1 MKLSPRDIS
10 RGLFASGVN
19 LRACGPVGA
28 GSRVRRLSKRRGK
41 GTPLMS
47 YDAEMIAD
55 RRRLRRKLSFWR
67 AASFLALIVAVV
79 VGGLTMTGR
88 TPVGG
93 AQPQIARIEVGGFIA
108 GSQRMADLF
117 KRVGEAGSVSGVVIS
132 INSPG
137 GTTTGSEE
145 LYRGI
150 RQLAE
155 KKPLVAFVDGTAASG
170 GYITALA
177 ADYIVARETS
187 LVGSIGVLFQYPDV
201 SRLLNTLGVQVEE
214 IKSAPL
220 KAEPSPFHP
229 TSPAARAALQAV
241 VSDTYDW
248 FKRLVAER
256 RKLDDAQLGVV
267 STGQIFNGRQSVPLK
282 LVDQLGS
289 ERDAVAWLEREKSVR
304 RDLPVRDWK
313 PRDSSRFDLWTGA
326 AVAADLLGF
335 GEVAVRLRQG
345 AAAAHLASLDGLLAL
360 WQPTLEK

>member
-1 MKLSPRDIS
+1 MP
-10 RGLFASGVN
+10 
-19 LRACGPVGA
+19 
-28 GSRVRRLSKRRGK
+28 
-41 GTPLMS
+41 

-67 AASFLALIVAVV
+67 VLSFLVLIAAVA
-79 VGGLTMTGR
+79 VGGLTLVGR
-88 TPVGG
+88 TPVGA
-93 AQPQIARIEVGGFIA
+93 AQQQIARIEIGGFIA

-117 KRVGEAGSVSGVVIS
+117 KRVGEASSVSGVVIS

-150 RQLAE
+150 RQLAD

-177 ADYIVARETS
+177 ADHIVARETS
-187 LVGSIGVLFQYPDV
+187 LVGSIGVIFQYPDV
-201 SRLLNTLGVQVEE
+201 SRLLSTVGVQVQE

-229 TSPAARAALQAV
+229 TSPEARAALEAV

-256 RKLDDAQLGVV
+256 RKLDEGQLGAV
-267 STGQIFNGRQSVPLK
+267 STGQIFSGRQGVPLR

-289 ERDAVAWLEREKSVR
+289 ERDAVAWLERERGVQ

-313 PRDSSRFDLWTGA
+313 PRDASRFDIWTA
-326 AVAADLLGF
+326 AALGADLLGY
-335 GEVAVRLRQG
+335 GEAAGWLRHG
-345 AAAAHLASLDGLLAL
+345 AAAAHRATLDGLLAL
-360 WQPTLEK
+360 WQPAL

>member
-1 MKLSPRDIS
+1 MP
-10 RGLFASGVN
+10 
-19 LRACGPVGA
+19 
-28 GSRVRRLSKRRGK
+28 
-41 GTPLMS
+41 
-47 YDAEMIAD
+47 YDAEIIAD

-67 AASFLALIVAVV
+67 VAAFLALIAAVV
-79 VGGLTMTGR
+79 VGGLTVAGR
-88 TPVGG
+88 GPVGA
-93 AQPQIARIEVGGFIA
+93 AQQQIARIEVGGFIA

-137 GTTTGSEE
+137 GTTTGAEE

-170 GYITALA
+170 GYITAMA

-187 LVGSIGVLFQYPDV
+187 LFGSIGVLFQYPDV
-201 SRLLNTLGVQVEE
+201 SRLLNTLGVQVQE

-229 TSPAARAALQAV
+229 TSPEARAALEAV

-256 RKLDDAQLGVV
+256 RKLDETQLGTV
-267 STGQIFNGRQSVPLK
+267 STGQIFSGRQSVPLK
-282 LVDQLGS
+282 LIDQLGS
-289 ERDAVAWLEREKSVR
+289 ERDAVAWLEREKGVA

-313 PRDSSRFDLWTGA
+313 PRDSSRFDLWTA
-326 AVAADLLGF
+326 AALGADLF
-335 GEVAVRLRQG
+335 GLSEAALRLRQG
-345 AAAAHLASLDGLLAL
+345 ALAAQLASLDGLLAL
-360 WQPTLEK
+360 WQPALEK